1 MTEQVWGCGL
11 IHARVC
17 LCDSHVRGTGQVH
30 CGWGGGGGACV
41 CVCTRP
47 RQAVPRTLGPRCVC
61 GEEYASRLVCV
72 AVGGYQCARW
82 EGTSDGV
89 TEKEP
94 ACMCVPERETRRKRG
109 RRRERQAG
117 VAGEG
122 ERGKERGR
130 ERREER
136 GLELEPQQQVGLGP
150 PGLSRDS
157 RVLIVCG
164 DDGALGRCQ
173 LALRAAVGS
182 LPYLLASSL
191 QLACLAAAVPSS
203 LPPSSSS
210 PLPARLPPC
219 PTSELRV

>member
-1 MTEQVWGCGL
+1 MG
-11 IHARVC
+11 
-17 LCDSHVRGTGQVH
+17 
-30 CGWGGGGGACV
+30 
-41 CVCTRP
+41 
-47 RQAVPRTLGPRCVC
+47 VPGP
-61 GEEYASRLVCV
+61 E
-72 AVGGYQCARW
+72 
-82 EGTSDGV
+82 
-89 TEKEP
+89 
-94 ACMCVPERETRRKRG
+94 
-109 RRRERQAG
+109 
-117 VAGEG
+117 AGELNQ
-122 ERGKERGR
+122 ESVMELVQWSQCLPQP
-130 ERREER
+130 

-157 RVLIVCG
+157 RVLIVRG

-191 QLACLAAAVPSS
+191 QLACLAAAVPGS